1 MQLYIK
7 CYIVTKHNFQFTHP
21 LQGCGAVSEA
31 GSPVCGRANTHFCG
45 TNCVSKYLD
54 TLHQRGCGALLVG
67 PSTHRLVTS
76 PLT

>member
-54 TLHQRGCGALLVG
+54 THSTRGAAEPSWWAL
-67 PSTHRLVTS
+67 
-76 PLT
+76 PLTALSPHL

>member
-31 GSPVCGRANTHFCG
+31 GLTLTFCG

-54 TLHQRGCGALLVG
+54 THSTRGAAEPSWWAL
-67 PSTHRLVTS
+67 
-76 PLT
+76 PLTALSPHL